1 MKLPFIKD
9 NMFNGIIFNKGV
21 VKKILKRPKGINI
34 YIKSNIK
41 LSKKDIG
48 ISVACDGVCLTL
60 INIKNKVMEF
70 YLSNET
76 IDRSKFKFLKIN
88 EQINLELPIKYGQK
102 ISGHICQGHVDT
114 VGKIKNIK
122 KIDKSY
128 LFDFEI
134 SAKERKNIIEK
145 ASICINGI
153 SLTISKVTKKGF
165 QIWIIP
171 HTFKLT
177 NLSKLNQNDLV
188 NIEIDILSKYVKN
201 FFYEKK

>member
-1 MKLPFIKD
+1 
-9 NMFNGIIFNKGV
+9 MFNGIIFNKGI

-34 YIKSNIK
+34 FIKSEIK

-48 ISVACDGVCLTL
+48 ISVSCDGVCLTL
-60 INIKNKVMEF
+60 ITIKNKVMEF

-76 IDRSKFKFLKIN
+76 IERSKFKYLERN
-88 EQINLELPIKYGQK
+88 DQINLELPLKYGQK

-114 VGKIKNIK
+114 VGKIISIK

-128 LFDFEI
+128 LFDFYL
-134 SAKERKNIIEK
+134 SPKEKKNIIEK

-153 SLTISKVTKKGF
+153 SLTISKVTRKGF

-171 HTFKLT
+171 HTLKLT
-177 NLSKLNQNDLV
+177 NLSKLKRGSFV
-188 NIEIDILSKYVKN
+188 NIEIDIISKYVKRYIN
-201 FFYEKK
+201 DKK